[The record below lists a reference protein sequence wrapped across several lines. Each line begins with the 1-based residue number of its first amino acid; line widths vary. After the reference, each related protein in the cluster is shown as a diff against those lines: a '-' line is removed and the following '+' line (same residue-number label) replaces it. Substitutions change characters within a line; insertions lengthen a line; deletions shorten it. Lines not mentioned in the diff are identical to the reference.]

1 MDPVTDSPD
10 ARPDTLRTVGE
21 ITALARIIP
30 RLPRGEHT
38 VLGPGDDAAVVGPGW
53 TRGADG
59 WHPPDHDEQQPPPPT
74 DAERIARLE
83 ADNAALQD
91 AVEKLILDQ
100 LLGGMP

>member
-1 MDPVTDSPD
+1 MRAAVHD
-10 ARPDTLRTVGE
+10 G
-21 ITALARIIP
+21 
-30 RLPRGEHT
+30 HT
-38 VLGPGDDAAVVGPGW
+38 VINVIVVADPDLFEVGDGLTLEPLDDAAVVGPGW